1 MTKKN
6 YIKLVEIINNNKE
19 KINYN
24 IDKEPLDRIDFVG
37 FIYNLAK
44 YLKEDN
50 PNFNEQKFYDAIN
63 IDKRFTI
70 TDLTHD
76 IK

>member
-6 YIKLVEIINNNKE
+6 YNKLVEIINNNKE
-19 KINYN
+19 LIYVKDY
-24 IDKEPLDRIDFVG
+24 EPLKRIDFLG
-37 FIYNLAK
+37 FIYNLAQ

-63 IDKRFTI
+63 KSDYKI
-70 TDLTHD
+70 TSSL
-76 IK
+76 

>member
-6 YIKLVEIINNNKE
+6 YNKLVEIINNNKE
-19 KINYN
+19 LIYVKDY
-24 IDKEPLDRIDFVG
+24 EPLKRIDFLG

-63 IDKRFTI
+63 KSDYKI
-70 TDLTHD
+70 TSSL
-76 IK
+76 

>member
-19 KINYN
+19 LIYVKDY
-24 IDKEPLDRIDFVG
+24 EPLKRIDFLG
-37 FIYNLAK
+37 FIYNLAQ

-63 IDKRFTI
+63 KSDYKI
-70 TDLTHD
+70 TSSL
-76 IK
+76 